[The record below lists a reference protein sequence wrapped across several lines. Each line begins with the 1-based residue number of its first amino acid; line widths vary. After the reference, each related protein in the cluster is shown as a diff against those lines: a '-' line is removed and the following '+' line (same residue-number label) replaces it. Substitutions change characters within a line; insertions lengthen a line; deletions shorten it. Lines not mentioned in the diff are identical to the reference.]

1 MHPLSSRRVV
11 QSDWSLSTKGKPEGN
26 SLITSEAHKHSV
38 GLSPKCC
45 KQGEFQCFI
54 SFLISLTQTPLSDA
68 EFLEV
73 GTIFFILCLPRAALK
88 IEAPLCRLQ
97 SPIELPAVQWK
108 LPQDVRGACA
118 WACHL
123 LLSLLLQGCAE
134 LASSRVKC
142 C

>member
-11 QSDWSLSTKGKPEGN
+11 RGDWSLSIKGKPEGN
-26 SLITSEAHKHSV
+26 SLITPEVHKPSV
-38 GLSPKCC
+38 GLSHKCC
-45 KQGEFQCFI
+45 KQGGFQCFI
-54 SFLISLTQTPLSDA
+54 SFLISLAHTPPSDA
-68 EFLEV
+68 GFLEV
-73 GTIFFILCLPRAALK
+73 GTIFFILCLPKAALK

-123 LLSLLLQGCAE
+123 LQSLLLQSCAE
-134 LASSRVKC
+134 LAPAG
-142 C
+142 